1 MSIGLFLFLSVFK
14 IIFDKFFN
22 TLNKFIFKYI
32 CLKPNNNNNKP
43 QPQPLELELDKDSVL
58 VVDLAVLDVRVV
70 MIDVKVE
77 RMVLDVV
84 LVVEMVK
91 LVVQEDPEDQDVD
104 KKRSGFH

>member
-1 MSIGLFLFLSVFK
+1 M
-14 IIFDKFFN
+14 
-22 TLNKFIFKYI
+22 
-32 CLKPNNNNNKP
+32 
-43 QPQPLELELDKDSVL
+43 L